1 MSNMFQASRLPRVS
15 FFGGASEKTLELS
28 RCGGAIQHVAAMVSQ
43 LVPASSGVGL
53 IFRTSPELVVC
64 WLGVVAAGRVPII
77 LQYPTSKI
85 SKVYWR
91 DSIRD
96 SVSKCGIGVLLCDPE
111 LSIYAPEELA
121 PCHFVNGLDDSR
133 TSDSEL
139 IFPSQGEILQ
149 LSSGT
154 TGFKKPIRFS
164 FEALRA
170 HASLY
175 NQVLQ
180 LRDEDCIVSW
190 LPLYHDMGFV
200 ACLVMPLLLGIR
212 VVFLDPMTWV
222 HRPQLLF
229 DAIQKHG
236 GTVCYMP
243 NFGFEVMAKAGR
255 AGPFA
260 TMRHWISCSE
270 PTYAET
276 LERFMQATGA
286 SAATV
291 STCYGMAENVFAVTQ
306 SAGFR
311 IVERDQQRYVSC
323 GRPIPGTE
331 VREKS
336 GELFVRSPHSIVAY
350 EGGADIR
357 DEEGYYATG
366 DIGFLDDGEVAIT
379 GRKQD
384 LANIGG
390 RKVLLNDL
398 DFALGEIFPSSKGRI
413 ASMAV
418 FDRAL
423 GTEKALFLIEDP
435 RFWEWERSPE
445 PTRLIR
451 EATGLEW
458 VEVHYVPAQ
467 FLSKTSSGKI
477 NRKKCL
483 EDWRATQAA
492 VSVALTSR
500 EEKELAQ
507 ELRGKFPGIPW
518 DKPIGKELDSL
529 GQVVVRLLCEE
540 HGIGFTPDLTLG
552 RIAAQGGQDTKPS
565 AGEVFSII
573 ALVDGPRLGMGAEKP
588 YIDEAYLDLLAE
600 AAGAPVHLEHIC
612 APPVPIL
619 LCDLFFH
626 DYFLPKNPAPA
637 YGVLSSVLQKIK
649 NASLILVDDED
660 NFRLPPFCS
669 YPLLDFQFTVHPEAE
684 LLGHRMQR
692 YTQNHHLLPRSVVL
706 GRDLTPEK
714 INPALDNLERYLG
727 IPVLRMAFHEQFRAY
742 TEKWQFREYRK
753 FVSDADKLK
762 SPEWVERFKQFLV
775 DFIRNGE
782 FRKRSGEPRNYFAF
796 DTATHFCSFLM
807 NRLAVEFVTQ
817 QYDSFCILGPPSSLP
832 YLQRRLDELGKPY
845 FYSSQLTPAREDYE
859 CLVIT
864 GGAGRMP
871 DTKVPTYDFVHA
883 REEGQGGGRPHNVPP
898 IIEYV
903 CPPLA
908 ACDEMQFRV
917 VREKFGVQIGNSLLN
932 LTKQA

>member
-1 MSNMFQASRLPRVS
+1 MFQASSLPTIS
-15 FFGGASEKTLELS
+15 FFGGESEKTLDLS
-28 RCGGAIQHVAAMVSQ
+28 RSGSQIPHVAEIVSK
-43 LVPASSGVGL
+43 LAPASSSVGL
-53 IFRTSPELVVC
+53 IFRTGPELVIS
-64 WLGVVAAGRVPII
+64 WLGVLASRRVPII

-96 SVSKCGIGVLLCDPE
+96 SVSRCSINALLCGPE
-111 LSIYAPEELA
+111 VSIYAPEELA
-121 PCHFVNGLDDSR
+121 PCHIVDSLDDSGR
-133 TSDSEL
+133 GDDGL
-139 IFPSQGEILQ
+139 VFPSQGEILQ

-164 FEALRA
+164 FEALRK

-180 LRDEDCIVSW
+180 LSRNDCIVSW
-190 LPLYHDMGFV
+190 LPLYHDMGYI
-200 ACLVMPLLLGIR
+200 ACLVMPLLLGVH
-212 VVFLDPMTWV
+212 VVLIDPMTWV
-222 HRPQLLF
+222 HHPQLLF
-229 DAIQKHG
+229 DAIHDHR

-243 NFGFEVMAKAGR
+243 NFGFEVMAKLGR
-255 AGPFA
+255 SGPFP

-270 PTYAET
+270 PTYPDT
-276 LERFMQATGA
+276 LERFIQAIGA
-286 SAATV
+286 NPATV

-306 SAGFR
+306 SSGFR
-311 IVERDQQRYVSC
+311 ILERDQHRYVSC

-331 VREKS
+331 VKEKS

-357 DEEGYYATG
+357 DDEGYYATG
-366 DIGFLDDGEVAIT
+366 DMGFVEQGEVAIT

-398 DFALGEIFPSSKGRI
+398 DFALGEVFPGSKGRI

-418 FDRAL
+418 FDPSL
-423 GTEKALFLIEDP
+423 GTERALFLIEDP

-458 VEVHYVPAQ
+458 VEGHFVPPQ

-483 EDWRATQAA
+483 EDWRATRSA
-492 VSVALTSR
+492 VCVSPTSGGER
-500 EEKELAQ
+500 ELAR
-507 ELRGKFPGIPW
+507 ELEEKFPGIPW
-518 DKPIGKELDSL
+518 DRPIGEQLDSL
-529 GQVVVRLLCEE
+529 GQVVLRLICEE
-540 HGIGFTPDLTLG
+540 RGVEFIPDLTLG
-552 RIAAQGGQDTKPS
+552 RIATLGESDIKPS
-565 AGEVFSII
+565 AGDVFSIV
-573 ALVDGPRLGMGAEKP
+573 ALVDGPRLGLGAEKP
-588 YIDEAYLDLLAE
+588 YIDDAYLAALA
-600 AAGAPVHLEHIC
+600 AVAGAPVHFEHIC
-612 APPVPIL
+612 VPPIPIL

-637 YGVLSSVLQKIK
+637 YGVFSSILQKIK

-660 NFRLPPFCS
+660 NLRLPPFCA
-669 YPLLDFQFTVHPEAE
+669 YPILDFQFTMHPDAE

-706 GRDLTPEK
+706 GREITPEK
-714 INPALDNLERYLG
+714 INPALDNFERYLG

-742 TEKWQFREYRK
+742 TEKWHFCEYRQ

-762 SPEWVERFKQFLV
+762 SPLWVERFKQFLV
-775 DFIRNGE
+775 DFIRNGD
-782 FRKRSGEPRNYFAF
+782 FRKRSGEPRNFFTF
-796 DTATHFCSFLM
+796 DTAPHFCSFLM
-807 NRLAVEFVTQ
+807 NRLAVDFVTQ

-832 YLQRRLDELGKPY
+832 YLQRRLDELGKAY
-845 FYSSQLTPAREDYE
+845 FFSSQLIPAREDYD
-859 CLVIT
+859 CLIIT

-871 DTKVPTYDFVHA
+871 QTKVPTYDFMHA
-883 REEGQGGGRPHNVPP
+883 REEGQGGGRPHNVPA
-898 IIEYV
+898 IIEHV

-932 LTKQA
+932 LSKQT